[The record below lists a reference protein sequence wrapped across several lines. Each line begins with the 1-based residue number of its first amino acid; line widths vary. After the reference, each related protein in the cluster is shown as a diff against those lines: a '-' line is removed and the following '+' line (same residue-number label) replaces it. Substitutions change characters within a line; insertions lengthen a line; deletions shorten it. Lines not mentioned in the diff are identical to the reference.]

1 MKIADILYSS
11 SYFLS
16 DWCKELYMDL
26 LKLKIDDRN
35 IFANLYKVVMKAKQ
49 NIYDVFQILNTNL
62 TDFVEMKKAISHFD
76 MSQEESD
83 QYQKEV
89 IEKGLKEHKHK
100 EFRQNIEQMRE
111 RRLKGA
117 KGCTKIFKK

>member
-1 MKIADILYSS
+1 MKIADILYLS
-11 SYFLS
+11 SYILS

-26 LKLKIDDRN
+26 LKLKIEDRN
-35 IFANLYKVVMKAKQ
+35 IFTNLYKVVMKAKQ
-49 NIYDVFQILNTNL
+49 NINNVFLILNTNL

-100 EFRQNIEQMRE
+100 EFRQNIEQMKE

-117 KGCTKIFKK
+117 KGCTKMFKK

>member
-1 MKIADILYSS
+1 
-11 SYFLS
+11 
-16 DWCKELYMDL
+16 MDL
-26 LKLKIDDRN
+26 LKLKIEDRN
-35 IFANLYKVVMKAKQ
+35 IFTNLYKVVMKAKQ
-49 NIYDVFQILNTNL
+49 NINNVFLILNTNL
-62 TDFVEMKKAISHFD
+62 TDFVEMKKAILHFD

-100 EFRQNIEQMRE
+100 EFRQNIEQMKE

-117 KGCTKIFKK
+117 KGCTKMFKK

>member
-1 MKIADILYSS
+1 MKIADILYLS

-49 NIYDVFQILNTNL
+49 NINDVFQILNTNL

>member
-1 MKIADILYSS
+1 MKIAYILYLS

-49 NIYDVFQILNTNL
+49 NINDVFQILNTNL

>member
-1 MKIADILYSS
+1 MKIADILYLS

>member
-1 MKIADILYSS
+1 MKIADILYLS

-49 NIYDVFQILNTNL
+49 NINDVFQILNTNL
-62 TDFVEMKKAISHFD
+62 TDFFEMKKAISHFD